1 MEKEYY
7 RRYEPF
13 FGEWRLGR
21 FIGAGSYGKVFE
33 IERRDALGTVSTSA
47 MKALTIP
54 SSQDELDAILASG
67 MDEEGVSDYFQKYV
81 DDIKKEIALMQRLKG
96 HSTIVSYEDHRAY
109 PHPDGRGW
117 DILIRME
124 LLRPIND
131 DLRRQKIFT
140 RAEVLR
146 LGIDLCSALE
156 VCQKNNI
163 IHRDIK
169 PGNIFLSQEGSFKL
183 GDFGVARIASASMAA
198 STRAGTVN
206 YMAPEVFQGRR
217 YTSSVDIYSL
227 GLVLY
232 QLLNMNR
239 MPFYPPP
246 PQNITPDQQ
255 EHARARRFSG
265 EPLPPPAQADPALAA
280 VVLKACAWDPAA
292 RYASPAQ
299 MRQAL
304 EALTA
309 APAPAREG
317 PHPAE
322 TPVPQPVPA
331 PKKAHGFHAPA
342 KTLAPLPPRLAEAP
356 PAEGPAPAPERDPGE
371 TVLLL
376 RWQEKP
382 RTPEGAPP
390 AAGLRTSGLHPGG
403 HRELHGPGGVP
414 GQALHKQR
422 GHLLA
427 GAGAL
432 PAAEHEPD
440 ALLSTP
446 AAEHHAGPAGAR
458 PRPAVLRRAPAA
470 PGSGRPGPC
479 GGGAQGLRLGP
490 CGPLCEPCPD
500 AAGAGS
506 ADCGTRPG
514 PGGTAPR
521 RDTGPTARSGPEKGP
536 RLPRPGQNP
545 CPAAAPA
552 CRGTPGGRARACPGK
567 GPRRDGPSA
576 ALAGKAAHP
585 GRRAPCRRAQNVS
598 PADCAQ
604 KAAARP
610 EAGPRRR
617 QGAGRPAPTARSRR
631 MAAVSPRPAINSG
644 ESPA

>member
-1 MEKEYY
+1 
-7 RRYEPF
+7 
-13 FGEWRLGR
+13 
-21 FIGAGSYGKVFE
+21 
-33 IERRDALGTVSTSA
+33 
-47 MKALTIP
+47 
-54 SSQDELDAILASG
+54 
-67 MDEEGVSDYFQKYV
+67 
-81 DDIKKEIALMQRLKG
+81 
-96 HSTIVSYEDHRAY
+96 
-109 PHPDGRGW
+109 
-117 DILIRME
+117 ME

-255 EHARARRFSG
+255 ERARARRFSG

-292 RYASPAQ
+292 RYASPAK

-342 KTLAPLPPRLAEAP
+342 KTLAPLPPRPAEAP

-390 AAGLRTSGLHPGG
+390 AAGLRTSAPLTAPKKLQPA
-403 HRELHGPGGVP
+403 R
-414 GQALHKQR
+414 K
-422 GHLLA
+422 LA
-427 GAGAL
+427 
-432 PAAEHEPD
+432 PAAEKAQDAPD
-440 ALLSTP
+440 
-446 AAEHHAGPAGAR
+446 E
-458 PRPAVLRRAPAA
+458 
-470 PGSGRPGPC
+470 
-479 GGGAQGLRLGP
+479 
-490 CGPLCEPCPD
+490 
-500 AAGAGS
+500 
-506 ADCGTRPG
+506 
-514 PGGTAPR
+514 
-521 RDTGPTARSGPEKGP
+521 EK
-536 RLPRPGQNP
+536 R
-545 CPAAAPA
+545 
-552 CRGTPGGRARACPGK
+552 
-567 GPRRDGPSA
+567 
-576 ALAGKAAHP
+576 
-585 GRRAPCRRAQNVS
+585 
-598 PADCAQ
+598 
-604 KAAARP
+604 
-610 EAGPRRR
+610 
-617 QGAGRPAPTARSRR
+617 
-631 MAAVSPRPAINSG
+631 
-644 ESPA
+644 

>member
-255 EHARARRFSG
+255 ERARARRFSG

-342 KTLAPLPPRLAEAP
+342 KTLAPLPPRPAAAP

-390 AAGLRTSGLHPGG
+390 AAGPKAAPPLTAPKKL
-403 HRELHGPGGVP
+403 
-414 GQALHKQR
+414 Q
-422 GHLLA
+422 
-427 GAGAL
+427 
-432 PAAEHEPD
+432 PARK
-440 ALLSTP
+440 L
-446 AAEHHAGPAGAR
+446 
-458 PRPAVLRRAPAA
+458 APAA
-470 PGSGRPGPC
+470 DK
-479 GGGAQGLRLGP
+479 AQ
-490 CGPLCEPCPD
+490 
-500 AAGAGS
+500 
-506 ADCGTRPG
+506 
-514 PGGTAPR
+514 
-521 RDTGPTARSGPEKGP
+521 
-536 RLPRPGQNP
+536 
-545 CPAAAPA
+545 
-552 CRGTPGGRARACPGK
+552 
-567 GPRRDGPSA
+567 DGP
-576 ALAGKAAHP
+576 P
-585 GRRAPCRRAQNVS
+585 PQ
-598 PADCAQ
+598 
-604 KAAARP
+604 P
-610 EAGPRRR
+610 EAEGWPR
-617 QGAGRPAPTARSRR
+617 
-631 MAAVSPRPAINSG
+631 
-644 ESPA
+644 